1 MLHQTS
7 SLHLQHHQQSQTVGP
22 RVTTIDI
29 HQQSPLIS
37 SLASSSQTTLDASS
51 TPIIST
57 LTLTTSTSTLSSSS
71 PSTLTSSIFCHH
83 QAEQALNNHS
93 NIYSSAII
101 HSPFIYS
108 VTNPSLLTS
117 NQHQQFSN
125 SQILNSSSNLSIN
138 ERSNSQQSISSQ
150 SPFSNNQDSGSI
162 QDHEHRVCYNCRTTI
177 TPLWRRHG
185 PSDFLCNACG
195 LYQRVNGQ
203 PRPLVRNVRR
213 LSTTTRR
220 VGLICA
226 NCGTK
231 ATSMWR
237 RNSAGDSVCN
247 ACGLYFRLNGINRP
261 PTMRKEMIRTR
272 RRRTIKPINTS
283 TSSSNLQLSATGN
296 NLCMNTSGMTSFN
309 SGRCNVAKTIS
320 SNFLEQR
327 QQFSFQQSQN
337 LKTENNDQM
346 IIMTNNTEN
355 NSESTYREN
364 LADNLTRM
372 SSTQELNTAE
382 IMPTYQHSNDHS
394 FIDNFQ
400 QQLQPQIFSKCSFNL
415 QENIL

>member
-7 SLHLQHHQQSQTVGP
+7 SLHLHHQQSVGS
-22 RVTTIDI
+22 RATIDI

-37 SLASSSQTTLDASS
+37 SLASSQVILDVSS
-51 TPIIST
+51 TPIVST

-71 PSTLTSSIFCHH
+71 PSTLTSSIFYHH
-83 QAEQALNNHS
+83 QAEQTLNSNS

-108 VTNPSLLTS
+108 VTNSSLLPS
-117 NQHQQFSN
+117 NQHQQLSN
-125 SQILNSSSNLSIN
+125 SQTLNSSILSIN
-138 ERSNSQQSISSQ
+138 ERSSSNSQTPILSQ
-150 SPFSNNQDSGSI
+150 SSFSNSQDSGSI

-283 TSSSNLQLSATGN
+283 TSSSNLQLPATSN
-296 NLCMNTSGMTSFN
+296 NLCMNTSGLAYSFN
-309 SGRCNVAKTIS
+309 SGRCNLAKTIS
-320 SNFLEQR
+320 SNFYDQR
-327 QQFSFQQSQN
+327 QLSSFQQPQN
-337 LKTENNDQM
+337 LKTENDEEM
-346 IIMTNNTEN
+346 IIMTDDTEN
-355 NSESTYREN
+355 SQSAYREN
-364 LADNLTRM
+364 LVDNLTRM
-372 SSTQELNTAE
+372 SSTQELNNAE
-382 IMPTYQHSNDHS
+382 IALNYQHFNHDHS

-400 QQLQPQIFSKCSFNL
+400 QQLQPQIFSKCPF
-415 QENIL
+415 